1 MGFFFEFFIIISFF
15 GFVSS
20 AAVRISIR
28 LYKKQVD
35 ARKQL
40 VDGGFDKDKIHILL

>member
-1 MGFFFEFFIIISFF
+1 MADFSLIFYYNFIF
-15 GFVSS
+15 SS